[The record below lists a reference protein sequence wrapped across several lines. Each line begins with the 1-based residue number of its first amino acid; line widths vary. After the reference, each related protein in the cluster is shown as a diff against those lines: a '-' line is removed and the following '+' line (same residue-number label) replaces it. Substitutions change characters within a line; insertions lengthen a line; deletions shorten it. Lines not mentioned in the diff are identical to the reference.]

1 MNKRITS
8 LLLSFVMIFAMLATA
23 APVSAEAAASTF
35 TFTVEPDKTTAGPGD
50 TVTFTVYIQQT
61 GTMTC
66 FAGKLGIPSGLTY
79 VADSGNLT
87 EGIQEVLGRDE
98 VAWTQD
104 PYKLLSAFGAED
116 FTGTDK
122 IAVMKF
128 QCTVDNDTAAGNY
141 EVTLLEIES
150 DGGSTEDYKT
160 KNPTCIP
167 ATITVTAAPKPATGI
182 SLNKSELTL
191 TVGAVD
197 DSLTATVTPD
207 DSTDTV
213 VWSSDKPA
221 VATVDSTTGKVTAVA
236 PGEAVITAKAGE
248 KKATCAVTVTEHIC
262 VHNPDKIEG
271 REPTCTLE
279 GTKEHYECTICG
291 RLFEDAAAT
300 IEIKDYSSVVIPA
313 KGHAYTEKNSDA
325 AHKKSTAA
333 DCRAYDTYWYTCAN
347 DPAHNAKDDPEAA
360 DKFYNGA
367 QGAHV
372 FGTEWV
378 NRGVTVGHAHKCLY
392 DETYDAVCPHNPG
405 PEATETEDQVCL
417 DCNAVL
423 VPRTGHVHAN
433 NLTPVAEKPATCTED
448 GTKAHYQCSCDK
460 LFEDADANVE
470 ITNPDSIVIPA
481 KGHDYTVQ
489 NSDEVH
495 KKSTAADCREYDTY
509 WYTCAN
515 DPAHSAKDDPE
526 ALDKFYDGAQGAHV
540 FGTEWVDLGE
550 EGHAHK
556 CKFDD
561 AYDEVQPHTPDHE
574 GHATYDYAINCSDCG
589 RVMEEQLVEGMIRVE
604 VPFKLTIKKTG
615 EMDPGKE
622 TFQFAPERFGAEG
635 GYVIIKDTVETNG
648 AKTYEGSFVLSV
660 RERDIYNFS
669 EGFIFHQ
676 IKGNAQGW
684 TYDEA
689 KFYVVPQINFDNDT
703 PVIAGWEF
711 YTFDE
716 RFDDDKKLDE
726 LTFTNS
732 YYAKK
737 PEKPATTP
745 ETKKPDKPKSPKTGD
760 NNSFAL
766 WIALLFVSGIAVA
779 GPTFACKKKKF

>member
-279 GTKEHYECTICG
+279 GTKEHYECTLCG

-333 DCRAYDTYWYTCAN
+333 DCREYDTYWYTCAN
-347 DPAHNAKDDPEAA
+347 DPAHNAKDDPEATN
-360 DKFYNGA
+360 KIYN
-367 QGAHV
+367 
-372 FGTEWV
+372 
-378 NRGVTVGHAHKCLY
+378 
-392 DETYDAVCPHNPG
+392 
-405 PEATETEDQVCL
+405 
-417 DCNAVL
+417 
-423 VPRTGHVHAN
+423 
-433 NLTPVAEKPATCTED
+433 
-448 GTKAHYQCSCDK
+448 
-460 LFEDADANVE
+460 
-470 ITNPDSIVIPA
+470 
-481 KGHDYTVQ
+481 
-489 NSDEVH
+489 
-495 KKSTAADCREYDTY
+495 
-509 WYTCAN
+509 
-515 DPAHSAKDDPE
+515 
-526 ALDKFYDGAQGAHV
+526 GAQGAHV

-737 PEKPATTP
+737 PEKPVTTP

>member
-8 LLLSFVMIFAMLATA
+8 LLLCLVMIVSLLVTAMPVFAAGSVKFTMTSDKAK
-23 APVSAEAAASTF
+23 AS
-35 TFTVEPDKTTAGPGD
+35 PGD
-50 TVTFTVYIQQT
+50 TITYTVTMGEVSRFDSLKYKLSIPEGLTFVA
-61 GTMTC
+61 GS
-66 FAGKLGIPSGLTY
+66 GKL
-79 VADSGNLT
+79 ADNLKET
-87 EGIQEVLGRDE
+87 LNCVDT
-98 VAWTQD
+98 AWTESTKVFYITLCSD
-104 PYKLLSAFGAED
+104 GIGYTSTTPTELM
-116 FTGTDK
+116 T
-122 IAVMKF
+122 F
-128 QCTVDNDTAAGNY
+128 QCKVDDGATGS
-141 EVTLLEIES
+141 LKIEFIIEPNNCYDS
-150 DGGSTEDYKT
+150 DYDNIAFTTET
-160 KNPTCIP
+160 PSI
-167 ATITVTAAPKPATGI
+167 TITAAPKPATDI
-182 SLNKSELTL
+182 TLNKSELTL
-191 TVGAVD
+191 AAGAVD
-197 DSLTATVTPD
+197 ESLTATVTPAN
-207 DSTDTV
+207 STDTV

-279 GTKEHYECTICG
+279 GTKEHYECTLCG

-333 DCRAYDTYWYTCAN
+333 DCREYDTYWYTCAN
-347 DPAHNAKDDPEAA
+347 DPAHNAKDDPEATN
-360 DKFYNGA
+360 KFYNGA

-433 NLTPVAEKPATCTED
+433 NLTPVAEKPATCTEG

-489 NSDEVH
+489 NSDEAH
-495 KKSTAADCREYDTY
+495 KRSTAADCREHDTY

>member
-8 LLLSFVMIFAMLATA
+8 LALVFVMLLSLLSFDLPALAATA
-23 APVSAEAAASTF
+23 SSCTYSIEADKPSAN
-35 TFTVEPDKTTAGPGD
+35 PGD
-50 TVTFTVYIQQT
+50 TINFTIYMQQT
-61 GTMTC
+61 GNQNTMEGT
-66 FAGKLGIPSGLTY
+66 LVIPDGLTF
-79 VADSGNLT
+79 VTDSGVLT
-87 EGIQEVLGRDE
+87 PGIKDTLGWDA
-98 VAWTQD
+98 VDWT
-104 PYKLLSAFGAED
+104 PVPKMILNGYGSESY
-116 FTGTDK
+116 TGTAK
-122 IAVMKF
+122 LALMKF
-128 QCTVDNDTAAGNY
+128 KCTVDADVDAKNY
-141 EVTLLEIES
+141 EVKLINLVADDETYE
-150 DGGSTEDYKT
+150 T
-160 KNPTCIP
+160 KNPVCIP
-167 ATITVTAAPKPATGI
+167 ATITVKAVAKPATAI
-182 SLNKSELTL
+182 SLDKTELSL
-191 TVGAVD
+191 AVGELE
-197 DSLTATVTPD
+197 SLMATVTPD
-207 DSTDTV
+207 NSTDTV

-279 GTKEHYECTICG
+279 GTKEHYECTLCG

-333 DCRAYDTYWYTCAN
+333 DCREYDTYWYTCAN
-347 DPAHNAKDDPEAA
+347 DPAHNAKDDPEATN
-360 DKFYNGA
+360 KIYNGA

-433 NLTPVAEKPATCTED
+433 NLTPVAEKPATCTEG

-489 NSDEVH
+489 NSDEAH
-495 KKSTAADCREYDTY
+495 KKSTAADCREHDTY

>member
-8 LLLSFVMIFAMLATA
+8 LLLCLVMIVSLLVTAMPVFAAGSVKFTMTSDKAK
-23 APVSAEAAASTF
+23 AS
-35 TFTVEPDKTTAGPGD
+35 PGD
-50 TVTFTVYIQQT
+50 TITYTVTMGEVSRFDSLKYKLSIPEGLTFVA
-61 GTMTC
+61 GS
-66 FAGKLGIPSGLTY
+66 GKL
-79 VADSGNLT
+79 ADNLKET
-87 EGIQEVLGRDE
+87 LNCVDT
-98 VAWTQD
+98 AWTESTKVFYITLCSD
-104 PYKLLSAFGAED
+104 GIGYTSTTPTELM
-116 FTGTDK
+116 T
-122 IAVMKF
+122 F
-128 QCTVDNDTAAGNY
+128 QCKVDDGATGS
-141 EVTLLEIES
+141 LKIEFIIEPNNCYDS
-150 DGGSTEDYKT
+150 DYDNIAFTTET
-160 KNPTCIP
+160 PSI
-167 ATITVTAAPKPATGI
+167 TITAAPKPATDI
-182 SLNKSELTL
+182 TLNKSELTL
-191 TVGAVD
+191 AAGAVD
-197 DSLTATVTPD
+197 ESLTATVTPAN
-207 DSTDTV
+207 STDTV

-279 GTKEHYECTICG
+279 GTKEHYECTLCG

-325 AHKKSTAA
+325 AHKRSTAA
-333 DCRAYDTYWYTCAN
+333 DCREYDTYWYTCAN
-347 DPAHNAKDDPEAA
+347 DPAHNAKDDPEAT

-481 KGHDYTVQ
+481 KGHDYTVK
-489 NSDEVH
+489 NSDEAH
-495 KKSTAADCREYDTY
+495 KRSTAADCREHDTY

-574 GHATYDYAINCSDCG
+574 GHATYDYAIKCSDCG